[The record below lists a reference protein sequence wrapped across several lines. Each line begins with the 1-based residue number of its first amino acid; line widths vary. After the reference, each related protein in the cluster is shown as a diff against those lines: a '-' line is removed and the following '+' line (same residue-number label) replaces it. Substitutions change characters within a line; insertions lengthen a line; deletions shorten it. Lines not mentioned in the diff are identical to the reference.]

1 MAMAKFVFRSLAREH
16 PEPSD
21 FLARANDVV
30 ASEIAVGKFITMA
43 YLTVDGDGGVS
54 CASAGHPEPRVVRPG
69 GVSALACGGLAL
81 GIDAPQEYEQVRT
94 QLARGDGVVLFT
106 DGVIEARNGRELYGL
121 ERLDAVLAAH
131 SARPAQEIADAVL
144 AACRAFAGELPDDCA
159 IVVLK
164 RT

>member
-1 MAMAKFVFRSLAREH
+1 
-16 PEPSD
+16 
-21 FLARANDVV
+21 
-30 ASEIAVGKFITMA
+30 
-43 YLTVDGDGGVS
+43 
-54 CASAGHPEPRVVRPG
+54 
-69 GVSALACGGLAL
+69 
-81 GIDAPQEYEQVRT
+81 VRT